1 MPTRMDAASSTVSV
15 QSEWTA
21 NRIDSAT
28 KRVEFVCKITLV
40 PNTQLPILKSKL
52 LNSWSL
58 FALIVIPMCIA
69 AGIAMTRVDLSNPL
83 GVSAMIQFS
92 VRLAVPWLF
101 IAFAASSLVVVFPG
115 SFSRWLLRN
124 QRIIGLCFAAGMAW
138 QLFFIMWMVIG
149 FWDYYIDEVYSYY
162 DLAEQLPGY
171 LVLMA
176 MVATSFP
183 FGRSKLSARQWKI
196 LHKGGIYFLWGVV
209 WSTYWFELFYYEDV
223 QVIDYVYYWAGFVAW
238 GVRMLAW
245 SKKRALQPAT

>member
-1 MPTRMDAASSTVSV
+1 MLRGVLFPYSSNG
-15 QSEWTA
+15 QSIGSTA
-21 NRIDSAT
+21 G
-28 KRVEFVCKITLV
+28 KRTDLVCKITLV

-58 FALIVIPMCIA
+58 FALIVIPMSIA
-69 AGIAMTRVDLSNPL
+69 AALAMTRVDLSSPL
-83 GVSAMIQFS
+83 GVSAMIQFT

-124 QRIIGLCFAAGMAW
+124 RRIIGLCFAAGMAW
-138 QLFFIMWMVIG
+138 QLLFILWMVIG
-149 FWDYYIDEVYSYY
+149 FWDYYIDEAYSYL
-162 DLAEQLPGY
+162 DLSEQLPGY
-171 LVLMA
+171 LLLTA
-176 MVATSFP
+176 MVVTSFR

-196 LHKGGIYFLWGVV
+196 LHKGAIYFLWGVV

-238 GVRMLAW
+238 GVRLLAW

>member
-1 MPTRMDAASSTVSV
+1 MDAASSTVSV

-40 PNTQLPILKSKL
+40 PNTQLPILKNKL

-101 IAFAASSLVVVFPG
+101 VAFAASSLAAVFPG

-149 FWDYYIDEVYSYY
+149 FWDYYIEEVYSYY

-171 LVLMA
+171 LVLIA
-176 MVATSFP
+176 MVVTSFP

-223 QVIDYVYYWAGFVAW
+223 QVVDYAYYWAGFAAW
-238 GVRMLAW
+238 GIRILAW
-245 SKKRALQPAT
+245 SKKRTLQPAT